1 MNNIYTCF
9 SPLWYHLY
17 AANGTTVAVIDV
29 MRATTSI
36 CAALEAGAAA
46 IMPVGSVEDA
56 RRAKENGYILAA
68 ERDGIK
74 LDCAD
79 FGNSP
84 DAFSPERVKGK
95 EIAYSTTNGT
105 QAINM
110 AAGFGKNIAIAA
122 FVNLTAVS
130 RYLAAQEG
138 DIVLFCAGW
147 KDRFSLEDSL
157 CAGAIAA
164 KLMETGRYNIN
175 CDSTLASI
183 DLWNIARNDIFA
195 YIQKCTHRHRMR
207 NLISDEVVRYC
218 HTPDLLNV
226 VPVWKNGRIVQ
237 S

>member
-9 SPLWYHLY
+9 SPSWYHLY
-17 AANGTTVAVIDV
+17 AGNGNTVAVIDV

-36 CAALEAGAAA
+36 CAALEAGAEA
-46 IMPVGSVEDA
+46 IIPVGSVEDA
-56 RRAKENGYILAA
+56 RKAKDNGFILAA

-74 LDCAD
+74 LDYAD

-122 FVNLTAVS
+122 FVNLSAVS

-157 CAGAIAA
+157 CAGAIAG
-164 KLMETGRYNIN
+164 KIMETGRYTIN

-183 DLWNIARNDIFA
+183 DLWNLARNDVFA

-207 NLISDEVVRYC
+207 NMISDDVVRYC

-226 VPVWKNGRIVQ
+226 VPVWKNGRLVKA
-237 S
+237 